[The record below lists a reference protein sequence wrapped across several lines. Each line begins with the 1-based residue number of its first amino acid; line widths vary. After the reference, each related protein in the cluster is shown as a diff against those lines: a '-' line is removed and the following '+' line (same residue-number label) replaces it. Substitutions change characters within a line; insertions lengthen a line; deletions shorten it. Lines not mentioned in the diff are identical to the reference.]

1 MGAFKPMVDFD
12 WKWPRKI
19 RRFRTAGRA

>member
-19 RRFRTAGRA
+19 RRFRSAGRA